1 MGKYIRGG
9 ILMEQ
14 SLNIRYIY
22 HSSFSLEFEDKIII
36 FDYFQGTL
44 PKNVNDKKV
53 IFVVTHSHAD
63 HYNESI
69 FDYENASDITY
80 IVSEDVYEDVFDYD
94 TKDNIV
100 FLGEDNIEDL
110 KKHFGK
116 KVIKLEVGEST
127 SVYGADFTALGSTDM
142 GISVYFEANH
152 LKFFFAGDLNNW
164 VWEEDTEEEKE
175 KMQQDFSKEIDKIG
189 HVDIG
194 FFPVDPRLKERYDLG
209 VNEFVDKCNPK
220 VLFPMHF
227 TKDPTIVDT
236 FIDTHDYEGC
246 KIVNMKKEHDTFQ
259 VIIK

>member
-1 MGKYIRGG
+1 M
-9 ILMEQ
+9 Q
-14 SLNIRYIY
+14 DSLNIRYIY

-69 FDYENASDITY
+69 FDYENASDVTY

-94 TKDNIV
+94 TKGNVV
-100 FLGEDNIEDL
+100 FLGEDNIELL
-110 KKHFGK
+110 KKHFDK
-116 KVIKLEVGEST
+116 NVVKLEVGESV
-127 SVYGADFTALGSTDM
+127 SVYGVDFTAYGSTDM
-142 GISVYFEANH
+142 GISVYFETNH

-164 VWEEDTEEEKE
+164 AWEEDTEEDRKS
-175 KMQQDFSKEIDKIG
+175 MQDRFSKEIDKLG
-189 HVDIG
+189 NLDIG
-194 FFPVDPRLKERYDLG
+194 FFPVDPRLKKNYDLG
-209 VNEFVDKCNPK
+209 VNEFVEKCHPK

-227 TKDPTIVDT
+227 TQNPAIVDE
-236 FIDTHDYEGC
+236 FIDTHDYEDT

-259 VIIK
+259 IIIK